1 MGCMHQS
8 EHKKQQ
14 YYFIGIG
21 GIGISALAKFL
32 VSQGHTVSGINDSV
46 SPETLD
52 ELRAQGVS
60 IDIYEHRPDNTFVI
74 PKADVYVYSVAWE
87 NRAPEVVRAAKDAGK
102 KVYTYFEAL
111 GIVLKP
117 YNTIAIA
124 GTHGKTTTTAMVA
137 QALIAAGLDPT
148 VIVGS
153 VVDWDGVR
161 SNFRAGTG
169 DYVVVEA
176 CEYKR
181 HFLHLHPHVLGITN
195 IELDHPDYYKDDAD
209 VHDAFAHLQK
219 QSKTVV
225 TQTDAA
231 QFLSQVPH
239 LLVPGEHNRANA
251 ALALAVCNVVGADVA
266 VCAKSLE
273 RFKGTWRRFEYK
285 GKTATGALVYD
296 DYAHHP
302 TAIRATLKA
311 AKEQYPNKKIVA
323 VFEPHMFSRTQR
335 LIEDFAQA
343 FGDADEAIIAP
354 IYPAREAP
362 IEGIDQY
369 VLVDLIEKHLVS
381 VRAADSLEDAV
392 TKARE
397 LADKDSVILFMSAG
411 DIYQHI
417 PSIIV

>member
-1 MGCMHQS
+1 MSQTES
-8 EHKKQQ
+8 RKQH

-32 VSQGHTVSGINDSV
+32 VSQGHAVSGINDSV

-52 ELRAQGVS
+52 ELRAHGVS
-60 IDIYEHRPDNTFVI
+60 IDIYEHRPDNTFAI

-87 NRAPEVVRAAKDAGK
+87 NRAPEVLEAAKATGK
-102 KVYTYFEAL
+102 KVLTYFEAL
-111 GIVLKP
+111 GKILKP
-117 YNTIAIA
+117 YKTIAIA

-137 QALIAAGLDPT
+137 QALIAAGFDPT

-153 VVDWDGVR
+153 VVDWNGTR
-161 SNFRAGTG
+161 SNFRAGKG
-169 DYVVVEA
+169 EYVVVEA

-181 HFLHLHPHVLGITN
+181 HFLHLHPQVLGITN

-209 VHDAFAHLQK
+209 VHDAFDTLAGQSEIVITEKEAQK
-219 QSKTVV
+219 CIPS
-225 TQTDAA
+225 
-231 QFLSQVPH
+231 VPSLH
-239 LLVPGEHNRANA
+239 VPGEHNRKNA
-251 ALALAVCNVVGADVA
+251 ALALAVCDAVGADIGKA
-266 VCAKSLE
+266 AKALGE
-273 RFKGTWRRFEYK
+273 FNGTWRRFEYK

-302 TAIRATLKA
+302 TAIRATLTA
-311 AKEQYPNKKIVA
+311 TRELYPNKKIIA
-323 VFEPHMFSRTQR
+323 VFEAHMFSRTQR
-335 LIEDFAQA
+335 LMDDFAQA
-343 FGDADEAIIAP
+343 FGVADEVIIAP

-362 IEGIDQY
+362 IEGIDQH
-369 VLVDLIEKHLVS
+369 VLADMIEKHLVS
-381 VRAADSLEDAV
+381 VRAADSLDDAV
-392 TKARE
+392 LKAHE